1 MIFIVDL
8 NRDLNRLIEIMSTLN
23 HGDINQS

>member
-8 NRDLNRLIEIMSTLN
+8 NRLIMSTLKLRKILN
-23 HGDINQS
+23 WAKMIW